1 MQNFHRKVNK
11 EMRRRAVV
19 LDLDGVIL
27 RTEPIFKE
35 ILMQELKGD
44 AKWDYFCEN
53 CNREDIE
60 VIKGFRDFYRVLT
73 NALPLAIIISTA
85 RNEKCRQSTVE
96 KLTKEHIIFDHLYM
110 RKDGDYRSSAEVKEE
125 HLKEIMDSY
134 EVVAFVDDD
143 LSNCEMARRLGIFAM
158 RKV

>member
-1 MQNFHRKVNK
+1 
-11 EMRRRAVV
+11 MRRAIV

-27 RTEPIFKE
+27 KTEPIFKE
-35 ILMQELKGD
+35 IYMQELKGD
-44 AKWDYFCEN
+44 AMWNYFRAN
-53 CNREDIE
+53 CNRDDIE
-60 VIKGFRDFYRVLT
+60 VIEGFKEFYRVLT

-85 RNEKCRQSTVE
+85 RNEKCREKTIE

-110 RKDGDYRSSAEVKEE
+110 RKDGDYRPSPEVKKE
-125 HLKEIMDSY
+125 HLQDIMKHH

-143 LSNCEMARRLGIFAM
+143 LSNCEMVKELGIFTM